1 MLKKWGRFMIPKVII
16 YNTISLDGRIDL
28 FNTDIK
34 LYYEIASKWDVDAVL
49 MGSNTLLKRFNAE
62 TGELYGCAN
71 FEVDEIDSFPLLVVP
86 DSEGQIRIWNK
97 VLKMPFIKD
106 ILVLCSRSTPQEYLN
121 FLDEMN
127 IKYMVIGY
135 NNVNLGTALE
145 ELNTQ
150 FGVKSLRVDSGGTL
164 NGVLL
169 RDDLV
174 DEVCVL
180 LNPVMVG
187 GISTNSIYT
196 APDLKTSNDAIDLKL
211 IKMEQLKN
219 EIIFLQY
226 RVMKYQF

>member
-1 MLKKWGRFMIPKVII
+1 MLPKVII
-16 YNTISLDGRIDL
+16 YNTVSLDGRIDL
-28 FNTDIK
+28 FNTDIR

-49 MGSNTLLKRFNAE
+49 MGSNTLLKRFNDE
-62 TGELYGCAN
+62 TGELYDNAN

-86 DSEGQIRIWNK
+86 DSEGQIRIWNN

-121 FLDEMN
+121 FLDEIN

-196 APDLKTSNDAIDLKL
+196 APDLKTSKDAIDLKL
-211 IKMEQLKN
+211 IKIEQLKN

>member
-1 MLKKWGRFMIPKVII
+1 MLKIEAIFMLPKVII
-16 YNTISLDGRIDL
+16 YNEISLDGRINF
-28 FNTDIK
+28 FNTDTK
-34 LYYEIASKWDVDAVL
+34 LYYEIASKWNVDAVL
-49 MGSNTLLKRFNAE
+49 MGSTTLLKRFNPE
-62 TGELYGCAN
+62 SEELNYLPN
-71 FEVDEIDSFPLLVVP
+71 FKVDEIDSFPLLVVP
-86 DSEGQIRIWNK
+86 DSEGQILIWNK
-97 VLKMPFIKD
+97 VLETPFIKD
-106 ILVLCSRSTPQEYLN
+106 ILVLCSRSTPQEYMN
-121 FLDEMN
+121 FLDELN

-135 NNVNLGTALE
+135 DKVNLGTALE

-169 RDDLV
+169 QDDLV

-187 GISTNSIYT
+187 EISTNSIYT
-196 APDLKTSNDAIDLKL
+196 TPDLKTSKEAIDLKL
-211 IKMEQLKN
+211 IKMEKLKN

>member
-1 MLKKWGRFMIPKVII
+1 MLPKVII
-16 YNTISLDGRIDL
+16 YNAVSLDGRINF
-28 FNTDIK
+28 FNTDTK

-49 MGSNTLLKRFNAE
+49 MGSTTLLKRFNPE
-62 TGELYGCAN
+62 NRELNYLSK
-71 FEVDEIDSFPLLVVP
+71 FKVDEIDSFPLLVVP

-97 VLKMPFIKD
+97 VLEMPFIKD
-106 ILVLCSRSTPQEYLN
+106 ILVLCSRSTPQEYMN
-121 FLDEMN
+121 FLDELN

-135 NNVNLGTALE
+135 DKVNLGTALE

-180 LNPVMVG
+180 LNPIMVG
-187 GISTNSIYT
+187 GKSTNSIYT
-196 APDLKTSNDAIDLKL
+196 TYDLKTSKEVIDLKL

>member
-1 MLKKWGRFMIPKVII
+1 MLPKVII
-16 YNTISLDGRIDL
+16 YNAISLDGRINFFD
-28 FNTDIK
+28 TDSK
-34 LYYEIASKWDVDAVL
+34 LYYEIASKWNVDAVL
-49 MGSNTLLKRFNAE
+49 MGTNTLIKGFNPE
-62 TGELYGCAN
+62 TGDLFDLAN
-71 FEVDEIDSFPLLVVP
+71 FGDDEIDTFPLLVVP
-86 DSEGQIRIWNK
+86 DSGGKIRIWNK
-97 VLKMPFIKD
+97 VLEMSFIKD
-106 ILVLCSRSTPQEYLN
+106 ILVLCSRSTPQEYMN
-121 FLDEMN
+121 FLDELN

-135 NNVNLGTALE
+135 NKVNLGIALE

-187 GISTNSIYT
+187 GMSPNSIYT
-196 APDLKTSNDAIDLKL
+196 SPDLETSEQAIDLKL